1 VITTGEAHTAMSVR
15 SHFNA
20 LITGALA
27 LVLCGMGGF
36 AIFGVVMT
44 QRATDAVHVAE
55 DLNDQYQQAR
65 YWVGAEESLERKYRL
80 EPGPDVLAAHRAAES
95 ALTQNM
101 HHVIQ
106 VGTSA
111 DQAIARSILTD
122 HIRYEVVAQLMF
134 AAVDAGDVARVNQ
147 IDDTQDDP
155 IFGKIQDMVNAQ
167 AIRHHTNATQQLA
180 ALQQLQSRT
189 VVADPIIFVIGC
201 LLLAVL
207 WRMLYTYRRRV
218 DELHQN
224 EVARLAEVAFTDS
237 LTHLGN
243 HRAYQEEVQSAIHH
257 AVEHETLLNIA
268 LIDID
273 EFKMLNDQQ
282 GHAFGDKMLVAL
294 GRLMCQVG
302 KGIRAFR
309 LGGDTFAFL
318 MPRMS
323 VAEAQQILEDLRA
336 AAPGMLQGATVSIG
350 LATLTS
356 DHAEMATLQE
366 QADAAL
372 HEAKRRGRNTLVA
385 FDDVR
390 DQIAIVSSRQ
400 IQALHRLLEEQMMR
414 VVFQPIWDL
423 PQKRLYAVEALSR
436 PDPASGFAGPQEMF
450 DTAEQI
456 GHAHELDTL
465 CRHAI
470 LKQAG
475 ALNLPDGTLL
485 FMNVSPQTLDHQV
498 LQGTTLLDE
507 VAAAGLAP
515 EQVVLEI
522 TERSISRLNVVI
534 REVARLREMGFKIA
548 LDDTG
553 AGNAGL
559 EMLSSLPVD
568 YVKIDRGVLVKAQT
582 DASARGVLAGIIA
595 IARETRSYVIAEGIE
610 DAQMLAMVQRAG
622 RSQSRGKGVQ
632 GVQGYLLG
640 RPAAQLPESIPPE
653 LGGGVEQRAA

>member
-1 VITTGEAHTAMSVR
+1 MSVR
-15 SHFNA
+15 PHFNA

-36 AIFGVVMT
+36 AILGVVLT

-55 DLNDQYQQAR
+55 DLSDQYQQAR
-65 YWVGAEESLERKYRL
+65 YWIGAEESLERKYRL
-80 EPGPDVLAAHRAAES
+80 EPGQEVLAEHHSAES
-95 ALTQNM
+95 ALIQDM
-101 HHVIQ
+101 QRVIHV
-106 VGTSA
+106 GNAT
-111 DQAIARSILTD
+111 DQAVARTILAD
-122 HIRYEVVAQLMF
+122 HSRYEYTSQLMF
-134 AAVDAGDVARVNQ
+134 DAVDAGDQANVER
-147 IDDTQDDP
+147 IDDTLDDP
-155 IFGKIQDMVNAQ
+155 VFERIQMAVNTQ
-167 AIRHHTNATQQLA
+167 AENYRSRASQQFV
-180 ALQQLQSRT
+180 ALQQLQSRIVVT
-189 VVADPIIFVIGC
+189 VPLVFAVGC

-207 WRMLYTYRRRV
+207 WRMLYGYRRHV

-224 EVARLAEVAFTDS
+224 EVARLAEAAFTDS

-243 HRAYQEEVQSAIHH
+243 HRAYQEEVQRAIQQ
-257 AVEHETLLNIA
+257 AIEHDTLLNIA
-268 LIDID
+268 LVDID
-273 EFKMLNDQQ
+273 EFKMFNEVH

-294 GRLMCQVG
+294 GQLMCDVRD
-302 KGIRAFR
+302 GIRAYR

-318 MPRMS
+318 LPCMPPAGAR
-323 VAEAQQILEDLRA
+323 QILEDLRA
-336 AAPGMLQGATVSIG
+336 TAPGMLQGATVSIG
-350 LATLTS
+350 VAALAN
-356 DHAEMATLQE
+356 DHTEMATLQE

-372 HEAKRRGRNTLVA
+372 HEAKRRGHNTLVA
-385 FDDVR
+385 YDDVR

-400 IQALHRLLEEQMMR
+400 IQALHRLLEEQQMR

-423 PQKRLYAVEALSR
+423 SQKRLYAVEALSR
-436 PDPASGFAGPQEMF
+436 PDPAAGFAGPQDMF

-470 LKQAG
+470 LNQAG
-475 ALNLPDGTLL
+475 ALHLPKGALL

-498 LQGTTLLDE
+498 LQGTTLLEE

-522 TERSISRLNVVI
+522 TERSISRINVVI
-534 REVARLREMGFKIA
+534 REVARLREMGFRIA

-568 YVKIDRGVLVKAQT
+568 YVKIDRAVMVKAQT

-595 IARETRSYVIAEGIE
+595 IARETHSYVIAEGIE
-610 DAQMLAMVQRAG
+610 DAQMLALAQRAG

-640 RPAAQLPESIPPE
+640 RPAPQLPVSIPPE
-653 LGGGVEQRAA
+653 LGGVEQKAA